1 MSVGLAL
8 DNEFVGRGLQ
18 SKSSRT
24 SKKKT
29 GPGRV
34 VAAGMTFGANL
45 VLTPNKRGDIYLT
58 IVTEG
63 DVYALRASP
72 PTIFNIKAAQ
82 GLVAAGAGVLKRAAT
97 GSGELPGLA
106 VQTKAASAEKE
117 CPYCAETIKA
127 AAIKCRYCGS
137 TLA

>member
-1 MSVGLAL
+1 
-8 DNEFVGRGLQ
+8 
-18 SKSSRT
+18 
-24 SKKKT
+24 
-29 GPGRV
+29 
-34 VAAGMTFGANL
+34 MTFGANL

-82 GLVAAGAGVLKRAAT
+82 CLVAAGAGVLKRAAT

-106 VQTKAASAEKE
+106 VQTKEPPLKRNARTAGRRSKRQ
-117 CPYCAETIKA
+117 P
-127 AAIKCRYCGS
+127 
-137 TLA
+137 